1 MNVIVSAIIIGV
13 QYLGPSQPKT
23 KEVVAFQRDAATL
36 LLKVLFALYF
46 YQSIIFLFVKSEEIE
61 NGKKCKF
68 YF

>member
-13 QYLGPSQPKT
+13 LSSRRSQPKA
-23 KEVVAFQRDAATL
+23 KEVVAFQSDAATL

-46 YQSIIFLFVKSEEIE
+46 YQSIIFLFAKNEEIE